1 MLVSIGIRTQLEQ
14 SIIAAREQAEA
25 ANIAKSQFLANMSHE
40 LKTPLNSII
49 VISSIMAKNKN
60 KKLDDEQVK
69 NMKIINNCGNDLLVL
84 INDILDISKIEAG
97 EIAINLTKINMNQLI
112 DDLITQMQPLAIEKN
127 LLLISNCLLN
137 EIYLLTDSNRIKQ
150 ILKNLISNAIKFTQ
164 EGKIEVILEENAN
177 DLTIKVILLP

>member
-1 MLVSIGIRTQLEQ
+1 ME
-14 SIIAAREQAEA
+14 
-25 ANIAKSQFLANMSHE
+25 
-40 LKTPLNSII
+40 
-49 VISSIMAKNKN
+49 KNKN

-164 EGKIEVILEENAN
+164 EGKIEVIL
-177 DLTIKVILLP
+177 